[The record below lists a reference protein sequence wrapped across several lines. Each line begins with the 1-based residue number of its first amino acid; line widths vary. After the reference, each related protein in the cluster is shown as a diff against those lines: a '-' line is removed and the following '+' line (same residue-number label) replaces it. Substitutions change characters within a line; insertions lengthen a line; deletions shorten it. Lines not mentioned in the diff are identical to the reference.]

1 MARFD
6 LPYTPRGLV
15 PGKVTGMA
23 MVVRILLSLALV
35 LNGTSGA
42 WAMDA
47 ATAMAKAP
55 PAIAD
60 VAPPCHG
67 HADEPD
73 PAKPAPQPSECCQTA
88 ACQCACAHLPAVAFL
103 PAAVAK
109 SPPMSIASATVVV
122 HRHAAPPLPHQL
134 RPPIG

>member
-1 MARFD
+1 M
-6 LPYTPRGLV
+6 GLV
-15 PGKVTGMA
+15 L
-23 MVVRILLSLALV
+23 RILLSLALV

-42 WAMDA
+42 WALDA
-47 ATAMAKAP
+47 STAMVKAP

-73 PAKPAPQPSECCQTA
+73 PAKPAPQPSDCCQTA

-103 PAAVAK
+103 TAAVAK
-109 SPPMSIASATVVV
+109 SPPMSSGSATVVV
-122 HRHAAPPLPHQL
+122 HRHATPPLPHQL